1 MPGDSRI
8 HPKSHSTAMV
18 LAGGIALGA
27 YEGGAYAALQ
37 DGEGPL
43 PDWVVGSSIGAVT
56 AAIIAGNPPE
66 HRIARLRQF
75 WQTAATDPMPVA
87 SFWFGIPEAGAWRQA
102 YNQASALETLF
113 FGRPGIFRPRL
124 SPGPRSGAGDVS
136 ALYDLAPLRAR
147 ISQLV
152 DFDRLNRGG
161 VRFSLVTTD
170 VVSGERLVFDTGQ
183 GMQVGPEHVVASC
196 ALLPLFA
203 PIEIEGRLLG
213 DEGLSSNA
221 PLDLVLGDLASDG
234 VLCFVVDLF
243 AREGS
248 RPHTLGASLSRTGDL
263 AFGNQ
268 SRRLL
273 EGQEREQ
280 RLRAVIGRL
289 GARLPAELRSDP
301 EIAAMLVEG
310 RQRQATVHCLSYRA
324 GLDEAGPGKVF
335 DFSRATLADRWRAGE
350 NAMQAVLRTLGP
362 VILDRIVHNAH
373 RIEPKGESLR
383 KQRAAE

>member
-1 MPGDSRI
+1 
-8 HPKSHSTAMV
+8 
-18 LAGGIALGA
+18 
-27 YEGGAYAALQ
+27 
-37 DGEGPL
+37 
-43 PDWVVGSSIGAVT
+43 
-56 AAIIAGNPPE
+56 
-66 HRIARLRQF
+66 
-75 WQTAATDPMPVA
+75 
-87 SFWFGIPEAGAWRQA
+87 
-102 YNQASALETLF
+102 
-113 FGRPGIFRPRL
+113 
-124 SPGPRSGAGDVS
+124 
-136 ALYDLAPLRAR
+136 LAPLRAR

-234 VLCFVVDLF
+234 VLCFMVDLF